1 MSAAMSNT
9 TVASPRV
16 VNKGGTAYTTT
27 RLRPPGLATATYAFL
42 SAEAEAEAE
51 TSDATAEAPAVS
63 GMTKTRLSEDAFV
76 FSEDAFVVPLAS
88 EEHRA
93 S

>member
-1 MSAAMSNT
+1 MMSAAMSNT

-27 RLRPPGLATATYAFL
+27 RLRPPGLATATYA

-76 FSEDAFVVPLAS
+76 SSSAEPCVPLAS